1 MDPVSSHA
9 PPLPRNSALSFFFF
23 LYLFNKSTISNSFLL
38 EGLKVLLKF
47 TTLLS
52 KKYKPVT
59 AKFDLEFFGFSMI
72 ELILFLALTLATP

>member
-47 TTLLS
+47 TTLANRSNFRLMI
-52 KKYKPVT
+52 KPKNSVP
-59 AKFDLEFFGFSMI
+59 E
-72 ELILFLALTLATP
+72 ERHPRH